1 MKSQDKYYL
10 VDTSFRRAILGRKE
24 EDYGRILEN
33 IVAIELLRRSYD
45 IYVGTLYDKEIDF
58 IAMKNEEQ
66 MYIQVCDN
74 IENEKTLDR
83 ELSPLLSIKDGYK
96 KIIIARLNHEG
107 FIKNGIEIIDISDWL
122 LNDK

>member
-1 MKSQDKYYL
+1 ML
-10 VDTSFRRAILGRKE
+10 VHYMIK
-24 EDYGRILEN
+24 
-33 IVAIELLRRSYD
+33 
-45 IYVGTLYDKEIDF
+45 K
-58 IAMKNEEQ
+58 EQ